1 MKKYFMAGTDEEVF
15 MGDVVSVELEKDF
28 GDGRKLSRELE
39 LKITEATVDDAV
51 ELGILDV
58 KDTKKKTI
66 KIKRA
71 NEGTYLK
78 CKQRS

>member
-28 GDGRKLSRELE
+28 GDGRTLRRELE
-39 LKITEATVDDAV
+39 LKITEETVDDAV

>member
-15 MGDVVSVELEKDF
+15 MCDVVSVELEKDF
-28 GDGRKLSRELE
+28 GDGRTLRRELE
-39 LKITEATVDDAV
+39 FKITEATVDDAV

-71 NEGTYLK
+71 NE
-78 CKQRS
+78 